1 MAKRINCKAVISM
14 ALCMV
19 MIAGILFPCNVHAAS
34 KNIGLVSE
42 NTCKKDDT
50 AMYDVTNIRK
60 AEQTISGKTAYS
72 VKYGAKSFNL
82 NCSTSGDG
90 ILIYSSSNPNIVSV
104 DANGDVVIKRSGKVT
119 ITVAASETS
128 TYRSASKTI
137 NINVSKASQTIKV
150 REELAIMVR
159 EGHYKL
165 YNLGAVCDSGKVRYK
180 SANTNIATV
189 TSSGV
194 VKANKWEGHTKI
206 YVTALSD
213 SKYKSASKI
222 VRVRVSFYL
231 GKPPKLK
238 CKNDYG
244 KITFTWDKVPG
255 ATGYKVYL
263 YDKNKKEYICKMTK
277 RSSQRYAV
285 IREPKIGKRYTVRV
299 RAYVK
304 VVNGRKVYHGYGE
317 ESNTVSVI
325 GK

>member
-1 MAKRINCKAVISM
+1 MTGRINCKAVISM

-34 KNIGLVSE
+34 KYIGLVSE

-60 AEQTISGKTAYS
+60 AEQTISGKTSYS

-90 ILIYSSSNPNIVSV
+90 TLIYSSGNLNIAYVDYNGYVTVKGLGTTIITVNAPETDNYKAAYKMIKITVSKKKQTIGGHTVYDKTYGDPSFNLNCSTDGDGTLKYSSSNPNIVSV

-137 NINVSKASQTIKV
+137 NINISKAAQTIKV
-150 REELAIMVR
+150 REELAIIVE

-194 VKANKWEGHTKI
+194 VKANKWGGYTKI

-213 SKYKSASKI
+213 SKYKSASKTVK
-222 VRVRVSFYL
+222 VRV
-231 GKPPKLK
+231 
-238 CKNDYG
+238 
-244 KITFTWDKVPG
+244 
-255 ATGYKVYL
+255 
-263 YDKNKKEYICKMTK
+263 
-277 RSSQRYAV
+277 
-285 IREPKIGKRYTVRV
+285 
-299 RAYVK
+299 
-304 VVNGRKVYHGYGE
+304 
-317 ESNTVSVI
+317 
-325 GK
+325 